1 MDSEKVGSP
10 NPARPYS
17 ATCAYPSCTD
27 FWLLFL
33 YIQRAE
39 TMHSLDIGYQTATHK
54 TEILVKDEEARRLKL
69 RSQLLRNDNA
79 TIKEDLARKEERI
92 KELLA
97 QHEALQKQ
105 LHRTSEKARQQ
116 ENRTRS
122 LERELANVKV
132 HYPPPLGLAK
142 KLCCY
147 LRILHQ

>member
-1 MDSEKVGSP
+1 
-10 NPARPYS
+10 
-17 ATCAYPSCTD
+17 
-27 FWLLFL
+27 
-33 YIQRAE
+33 
-39 TMHSLDIGYQTATHK
+39 MHSLDIGYQTATHK

-92 KELLA
+92 RELVA
-97 QHEALQKQ
+97 QHEAVLEQ

-132 HYPPPLGLAK
+132 SHPRPPGLTK
-142 KLCCY
+142 S
-147 LRILHQ
+147 